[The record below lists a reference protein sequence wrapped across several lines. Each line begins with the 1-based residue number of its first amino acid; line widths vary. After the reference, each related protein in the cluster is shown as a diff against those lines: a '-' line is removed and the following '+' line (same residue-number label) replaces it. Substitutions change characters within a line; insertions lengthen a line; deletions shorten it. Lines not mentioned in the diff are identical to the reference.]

1 MTLKTGASVP
11 DISLK
16 GTSGRSV
23 TLRSLPKAILYF
35 YPKDKTPGCTTQA
48 CGFRDNQNLIEQHGW
63 HVYGISSDPIHSHES
78 FISAH
83 YLGFELLSDP
93 DRSAAE
99 AFGVTVS
106 RSMFGRMFAS
116 TKRITFAIENGVIV
130 NVWKANATSNA
141 HDVLKW
147 IEGSARTEPF

>member
-48 CGFRDNQNLIEQHGW
+48 CGFRDNQNLI
-63 HVYGISSDPIHSHES
+63 DPIHSHES

-83 YLGFELLSDP
+83 DLGFELLSDP